1 MFPSSTAASSACGS
15 RSSAW
20 IARLDR
26 EEERLSFRKSSWVS
40 EKSEVSAAL
49 KKAENPMRMMMAAS
63 SGIR

>member
-26 EEERLSFRKSSWVS
+26 DEERLSFRKSSWVS

-49 KKAENPMRMMMAAS
+49 KTAEYAMRATMATI